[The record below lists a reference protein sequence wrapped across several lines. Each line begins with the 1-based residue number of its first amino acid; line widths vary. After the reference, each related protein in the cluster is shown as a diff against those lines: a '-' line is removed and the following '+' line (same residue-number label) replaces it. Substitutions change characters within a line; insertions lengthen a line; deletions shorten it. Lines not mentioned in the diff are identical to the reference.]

1 MTNFSNIHLPAQIKL
16 SVEFSGRINSIL
28 LLAPVADR
36 YHFHCLNW
44 PAIAFVQAEM
54 TRFSDCVCVC
64 VCVFVC
70 ALWSLSNIS
79 VSVITQIGS
88 ILGAPGLGVSVCV
101 CVATA
106 SFSLSCPIKANQM
119 RSAKQLLVPLTTTFQ
134 LIFAYTLLQIIGRTS
149 PSYTAF
155 FVELLSQRQH
165 LHTGIPSLSTTI
177 NSD

>member
-1 MTNFSNIHLPAQIKL
+1 
-16 SVEFSGRINSIL
+16 
-28 LLAPVADR
+28 
-36 YHFHCLNW
+36 
-44 PAIAFVQAEM
+44 
-54 TRFSDCVCVC
+54 
-64 VCVFVC
+64 
-70 ALWSLSNIS
+70 
-79 VSVITQIGS
+79 
-88 ILGAPGLGVSVCV
+88 
-101 CVATA
+101 
-106 SFSLSCPIKANQM
+106 M